1 MDSAAI
7 TDHGV
12 MFGVIDF
19 YRAAKEIGIKP
30 ILGCEVYVAPNS
42 RFDKETTG
50 GEERY
55 NHLVLLAENNQ
66 GYANLTKIV
75 SKGFTEGYYYRPR
88 VDFEVLQRYH
98 EGVIALS
105 ACLAGEVPRYLQKG
119 LYDEACKVARKYEA
133 CFGKGNYFLELQD
146 HGIPEQKTVN
156 AQLLR
161 MSKELGI
168 PLVTTNDVHYT
179 YAEDAEPHDI
189 LLCLQTAK
197 RLSDA
202 DRLRYEGGQ
211 YYVKSEEEMKGLFPY
226 AWEAVEN
233 TQRIADRCNVEIEFG
248 NTKLPHYEVPQGY
261 DSWGYLNKLC
271 KDGLISRYGRD
282 LLHVENSWEPVILP
296 EDPTAYE
303 ELLDQVKSRPA
314 GDTGQTLG
322 ERLEYELGVIQRM
335 GYVDYFL
342 IVWDFIN
349 YAKENDIPVG
359 PGRGSAAGSIVS
371 YCLKITNIDP
381 IRYQLLFERF
391 LNPERVSMPDIDIDF
406 CFERRQEVIDYVSR
420 KYGSEKVVQIVTFG
434 TLAARGVIRDVGRVM
449 DMPYNFVDKIAKM
462 VPQELNITLDL
473 ALEKNPEMRKLY
485 EEDEKVHY
493 LIDMC
498 KKLEGLPRHTSM
510 HAAGVVICPEEAD
523 NYVPLSKGSD
533 GAVTTQFTMTT
544 LEELGLLK
552 MDFLGLRTLT
562 VIHDAVNYVEKSQG
576 IRLDM
581 ERLNYNDPA
590 VLKYIGTGKT
600 EGIFQLESSGMKSF
614 MKELRPGSLEDII
627 AGISLYRPG
636 PMDFI
641 PKYLRGKNDA
651 QSVTYSCPQLE
662 PILEPT
668 HGCIVYQEQVMQI
681 VRDLGGYTLGRS
693 DLVRRAMSKKKQSVM
708 EKERANFVYGN
719 EAEGVPG
726 CVKNGISESVA
737 SHIYDE
743 MMDFAKYAFNKSHAA
758 CYAVVAYQTA
768 FLKYYYPVEFMAAL
782 MTSVI
787 DNSSKVSEYI
797 LTCRNMGIEVLP
809 PDVNMGESGFFVQNG
824 KIRYALTA
832 IKGVGRP
839 VIEALSEERKAAG
852 PFKSLQDL
860 ITRMAGRDLNKRVIE
875 SCIKAGALDSLGGT
889 RKQFM
894 AVYAQIMEHV
904 VHDKKNAMA
913 GQLSLFDL
921 VSEKDKSD
929 FDIPLPDIGEY
940 DKAMLLAFE
949 KEVLGIYLSGHPLEE
964 WEELWRRQITNTS
977 ADFAM
982 DEDTQSFKVRDQAM
996 AIVGGM
1002 ITGKSIKYTKNN
1014 DMMAFLTLEDLLGT
1028 MEIVVFPK
1036 SYSEYSSILLDEAK
1050 IFVRGRV
1057 SLKEEQNG
1065 NLICEQII
1073 TFEEAKDVKGPIF
1086 QNRRG
1091 DTRNAAGSKGF
1102 SGTESTNKENAV
1114 RTPTVK
1120 TLPKGV
1126 WLQFQNMEAY
1136 KEKEKELFDI
1146 IARFEGDDNVVI
1158 YLKEGKQI
1166 RLLPAS
1172 RLVRADEELKAR
1184 LAECFG
1190 EENVKFRF

>member
-1 MDSAAI
+1 
-7 TDHGV
+7 
-12 MFGVIDF
+12 
-19 YRAAKEIGIKP
+19 
-30 ILGCEVYVAPNS
+30 
-42 RFDKETTG
+42 
-50 GEERY
+50 
-55 NHLVLLAENNQ
+55 
-66 GYANLTKIV
+66 
-75 SKGFTEGYYYRPR
+75 
-88 VDFEVLQRYH
+88 
-98 EGVIALS
+98 
-105 ACLAGEVPRYLQKG
+105 
-119 LYDEACKVARKYEA
+119 
-133 CFGKGNYFLELQD
+133 
-146 HGIPEQKTVN
+146 
-156 AQLLR
+156 
-161 MSKELGI
+161 
-168 PLVTTNDVHYT
+168 
-179 YAEDAEPHDI
+179 
-189 LLCLQTAK
+189 
-197 RLSDA
+197 
-202 DRLRYEGGQ
+202 
-211 YYVKSEEEMKGLFPY
+211 
-226 AWEAVEN
+226 
-233 TQRIADRCNVEIEFG
+233 
-248 NTKLPHYEVPQGY
+248 
-261 DSWGYLNKLC
+261 
-271 KDGLISRYGRD
+271 
-282 LLHVENSWEPVILP
+282 
-296 EDPTAYE
+296 
-303 ELLDQVKSRPA
+303 
-314 GDTGQTLG
+314 
-322 ERLEYELGVIQRM
+322 
-335 GYVDYFL
+335 
-342 IVWDFIN
+342 
-349 YAKENDIPVG
+349 
-359 PGRGSAAGSIVS
+359 
-371 YCLKITNIDP
+371 
-381 IRYQLLFERF
+381 
-391 LNPERVSMPDIDIDF
+391 
-406 CFERRQEVIDYVSR
+406 
-420 KYGSEKVVQIVTFG
+420 
-434 TLAARGVIRDVGRVM
+434 
-449 DMPYNFVDKIAKM
+449 
-462 VPQELNITLDL
+462 
-473 ALEKNPEMRKLY
+473 
-485 EEDEKVHY
+485 
-493 LIDMC
+493 
-498 KKLEGLPRHTSM
+498 
-510 HAAGVVICPEEAD
+510 
-523 NYVPLSKGSD
+523 
-533 GAVTTQFTMTT
+533 
-544 LEELGLLK
+544 
-552 MDFLGLRTLT
+552 
-562 VIHDAVNYVEKSQG
+562 
-576 IRLDM
+576 
-581 ERLNYNDPA
+581 
-590 VLKYIGTGKT
+590 
-600 EGIFQLESSGMKSF
+600 
-614 MKELRPGSLEDII
+614 
-627 AGISLYRPG
+627 
-636 PMDFI
+636 
-641 PKYLRGKNDA
+641 
-651 QSVTYSCPQLE
+651 
-662 PILEPT
+662 
-668 HGCIVYQEQVMQI
+668 MQI